1 MTTSQLP
8 STETPPVHLDPP
20 AFKDGDAMLI
30 AGLQGHFS
38 NDTMGQIPTQWMHF
52 IPHIGHIAGQVG
64 RIAYGVCSLSPNG
77 VDYLSGVQVSNSTGL
92 PADFNVVSIPAQ
104 RYAVFAHHGHVSKL
118 GETCDAIEHQWLPRS
133 GYHHPHNS
141 PNFFER
147 YGEGFDPK
155 TGTGDI
161 EVWVSVS

>member
-20 AFKDGDAMLI
+20 TFEDGDAMLI
-30 AGLQGHFS
+30 AGLQGHF
-38 NDTMGQIPTQWMHF
+38 NRDTAGQIPAQWLRF
-52 IPHIGHIAGQVG
+52 FPHIGHVPGQIG
-64 RIAYGVCSLSPNG
+64 SIAYGVCLLSPDG
-77 VDYLSGVQVSNSTGL
+77 FDYLSGVQVANSTGL

-104 RYAVFAHHGHVSKL
+104 RFAVFAHHGHVSKL
-118 GETCDAIEHQWLPRS
+118 GETCDAIERQWLPRS
-133 GYHHPHNS
+133 HFHHPANS
-141 PNFFER
+141 PDLFER

-161 EVWVSVS
+161 EVWVPIG